1 MSANNGASSKGGT
14 LYITFNSY
22 LDRLRSEEGQ
32 KPPTNRRNVPT
43 IRDLARLIRERNGAT
58 LHEVTLTNIINGNG
72 PMLNKETVRMLLDE
86 MWHLGFTPDL
96 SDFIKYV
103 PPQE

>member
-1 MSANNGASSKGGT
+1 MTESNKSPQKGGT
-14 LYITFNSY
+14 LYITFNPY

-32 KPPTNRRNVPT
+32 KPPQDRRNVPT
-43 IRDLARLIRERNGAT
+43 IRELARSIRERHGVT
-58 LHEVTLTNIINGNG
+58 LHEVTLNNIINGNG
-72 PMLNKETVRMLLDE
+72 PLLNKETVRMLLDE
-86 MWHLGFTPDL
+86 MWHLGFKPEL